1 MSHGRKDSLRD
12 KVRRKNWIHLESN
25 TPQIE
30 HGPFQKER
38 LALKYGVVSF
48 LISGRVIATI
58 PGKDW
63 RIPGIGPLTTVY
75 LAFED

>member
-38 LALKYGVVSF
+38 LAYRAWA
-48 LISGRVIATI
+48 ISEGET
-58 PGKDW
+58 
-63 RIPGIGPLTTVY
+63 GIEIWCG
-75 LAFED
+75 